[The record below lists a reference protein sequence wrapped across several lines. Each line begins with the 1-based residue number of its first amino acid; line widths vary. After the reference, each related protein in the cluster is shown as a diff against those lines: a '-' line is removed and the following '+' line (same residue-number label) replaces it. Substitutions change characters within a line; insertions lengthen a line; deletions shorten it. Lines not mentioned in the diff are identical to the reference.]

1 MSSIK
6 YDPNKSKKKSKEII
20 FKVIRQ
26 ISYTNLF
33 KKYTSGKY
41 SYSKISINHL
51 LFNESS
57 EIVARFKDFL
67 IYDDSA
73 EIVRRFYPSEESN
86 PRLKKILI
94 FYEKY
99 SRIFPNYLVLKEN
112 KYLYRNIRKKQKMI
126 NAINEIKK
134 EEKENKKKLG
144 IKNDKIINTNNKLN
158 ELFTKKIKDDIKI
171 FQKNLSGKIFKNS
184 FDTDNQNE
192 EDTLLINQNSISIS
206 IFNWKDFEKNNI
218 EKLKEVQKE
227 KKIDNINIDSF
238 ITNKSE
244 ESITKMLSILNDNKI
259 YIKDLQ
265 NIFMENKKFIFN
277 SNIQKQK
284 IKIDKK
290 TASKNLNYKMK
301 NYKSE
306 LKNSSNATTSSSILS
321 KKIQRKVAIKNDNKV
336 KEENKNNNFR
346 ASIKSNEIHKKLLS
360 KKNKDISK
368 NNTKNK
374 KNNLYQN
381 ISPEMKEQKYKKH
394 FFSTSN
400 NFNNIKNLKTPTIPN
415 ENNKKNKKIFN
426 NINNTE
432 KKEMNN
438 KAKTKI
444 INTKNK
450 SQDLRKQFE
459 NKNKEK
465 ILTYNNTKKYFTE
478 NNPFPMTGD
487 MKNKGKNI
495 VEKKVHV
502 NLRDIIKNNKKN
514 QKFNTAIKEQK
525 KYGLL
530 LKSSK
535 KTIDSKNL
543 KFYENKSDKNINT
556 LANLHCNKYKL
567 NTERNSNYNSIPI
580 KKTEEEKRKE
590 TNKLM
595 SKKNKSKTKSIFT
608 REIREINRIKP
619 AKSNS
624 KINNLKKRMRLFNSG
639 NNNNSNNIHN
649 NIEKFHT
656 HGNTKIN
663 NIRKLT
669 PIKSYDINT
678 KSKNQKSNENI
689 KNNLDK
695 IIKTISN
702 GESQDKEKAI
712 LNNKNRIKSNINSKI
727 NLNVLHKI
735 QSTKNNTKK
744 IKTYYQKDKIIKTPD
759 INKKTK
765 QLFKKN
771 KTVTEKKLTN
781 YKEIKEKGQNIAK
794 KITSYT
800 IKVNKNYINGKKYI
814 FKIKEK

>member
-1 MSSIK
+1 MIQIN
-6 YDPNKSKKKSKEII
+6 PKKKSKEII

-73 EIVRRFYPSEESN
+73 EFVRRFYPSEESN

-206 IFNWKDFEKNNI
+206 IFNLKDFEKNNI

-259 YIKDLQ
+259 YIKDLP

-368 NNTKNK
+368 SNTKNK

-432 KKEMNN
+432 KKEMSN

-459 NKNKEK
+459 NKSKEK

-495 VEKKVHV
+495 VGKKVHV

-514 QKFNTAIKEQK
+514 QKFNTAI
-525 KYGLL
+525 
-530 LKSSK
+530 
-535 KTIDSKNL
+535 
-543 KFYENKSDKNINT
+543 
-556 LANLHCNKYKL
+556 NLHCNKYKL

-608 REIREINRIKP
+608 REKKEINRIKP

-656 HGNTKIN
+656 HGNIKIN

-678 KSKNQKSNENI
+678 KSKNQKSNDNI

>member
-259 YIKDLQ
+259 YIKDLP

-595 SKKNKSKTKSIFT
+595 SKKNKSKTKSIFI
-608 REIREINRIKP
+608 REKKEINRIKP

-765 QLFKKN
+765 QL
-771 KTVTEKKLTN
+771 
-781 YKEIKEKGQNIAK
+781 
-794 KITSYT
+794 
-800 IKVNKNYINGKKYI
+800 
-814 FKIKEK
+814 